1 MEPQNGP
8 CSRDVANESGKR
20 IRPLEMNPHDSSV
33 SDPVDAP
40 ARRRFLG
47 GVLGAVQALIG
58 GTLGVIL
65 GGAVVSPALAT
76 REERWLPAARLHDL
90 PHNEPTPVT
99 LRVAREDGYAQVV
112 DRRTVFL
119 VRTGES
125 QVTAL
130 DSTCTHLGCRVGW
143 DPEAQELRCPCHGG
157 VYDRTGAVKSGPP
170 PAPLASIVTR
180 IEDEQVLVQL

>member
-8 CSRDVANESGKR
+8 CSRDVANESGKH
-20 IRPLEMNPHDSSV
+20 IRPVEMHPHDSSV
-33 SDPVDAP
+33 SDPVDAL

-47 GVLGAVQALIG
+47 GILGAVQALIG
-58 GTLGVIL
+58 GTLGVVL

-76 REERWLPAARLHDL
+76 REERWLPAARLRDL
-90 PHNEPTPVT
+90 PQNEPTPVT
-99 LRVAREDGYAQVV
+99 LRVAREDGYTQVV

-130 DSTCTHLGCRVGW
+130 DSTCTHLGCRVSW
-143 DPEAQELRCPCHGG
+143 DAETKELRCPCHGG

-180 IEDEQVLVQL
+180 VEDEQVLVQL